1 MGGPG
6 DLHPRFGQG
15 LEVCRLQLGPRGRRR
30 DIEDRDPIFSSA
42 FLQRYLEEG
51 DLAYGNL
58 T

>member
-1 MGGPG
+1 MGGWPRG
-6 DLHPRFGQG
+6 SAPRFGQG

-30 DIEDRDPIFSSA
+30 DIEERDRF

>member
-1 MGGPG
+1 MPMGGWPRG
-6 DLHPRFGQG
+6 SAPRFGQG

-30 DIEDRDPIFSSA
+30 DIEERDRF